1 MYDTVIVGAGPA
13 GMTAALYL
21 LRLGRRVLL
30 LESDSFGGQ
39 IASSPSVANYPGIP
53 NIAGLDFADALLSQ
67 VTELG
72 ADIDVTCVTGLRKI
86 GGGFEVI
93 CENGAFS
100 CKSVIFATGVR
111 HRPWGLPGEDR

>member
-67 VTELG
+67 VTEPRCG
-72 ADIDVTCVTGLRKI
+72 HRRY
-86 GGGFEVI
+86 
-93 CENGAFS
+93 
-100 CKSVIFATGVR
+100 VR
-111 HRPWGLPGEDR
+111 HRTAKDQRRI